1 MKINLLCQ
9 QNSVLSNF
17 VAELRDCEIQKDSF
31 RFRKNL
37 ERIGEIAAYEISKVL
52 NYNELQVKTP
62 FGVARAHTTN
72 QSEIVVAS
80 ILRAAMPM
88 HQGILNIFDRAQ
100 NAFIS
105 AYRKSGKDNK
115 FTIAFGYISSP
126 SIDNK
131 TVIICDPMLATGS
144 SMMVAYN
151 ALIERGT
158 PRTAHIVSIIASR
171 DGVEYMKKHLPTDHD
186 VTLWVCAVDDELTAK
201 SYIVPGL
208 GDAGDLAYGEKM

>member
-1 MKINLLCQ
+1 MKVNLLCQ

-52 NYNELQVKTP
+52 NYKELQVQTP
-62 FGVARAHTTN
+62 LGVARAHTTN
-72 QSEIVVAS
+72 QSAIVVAS

-126 SIDNK
+126 STDGK

-158 PRTAHIVSIIASR
+158 PQTTHIVSIIASR
-171 DGVEYMKKHLPTDHD
+171 DGVEYMKKHLPADHD